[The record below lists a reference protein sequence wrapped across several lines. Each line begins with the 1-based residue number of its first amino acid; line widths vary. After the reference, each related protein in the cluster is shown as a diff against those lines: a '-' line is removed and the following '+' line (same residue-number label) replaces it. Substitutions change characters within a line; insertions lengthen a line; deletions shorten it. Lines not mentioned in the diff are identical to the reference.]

1 MCLLI
6 SSYIVRENEN
16 GGAEVFKK
24 ALFGSQLRLKVMVIV
39 CSIFSEKNLSNSAC
53 EY

>member
-39 CSIFSEKNLSNSAC
+39 YFNIQRKELKKQRV
-53 EY
+53 